1 MILNQSS
8 LRKKEHSNFL
18 EKNLKKQELIKMKFQ
33 IRKCMNCNK
42 FTLKEKCNQCNSDT
56 ISGHPAKYSP
66 DDKYLKYRIM
76 DKFQKD

>member
-1 MILNQSS
+1 
-8 LRKKEHSNFL
+8 
-18 EKNLKKQELIKMKFQ
+18 MKFQ